1 MRISDWSSDV
11 CSSDLSGAD
20 ATGGQVA
27 KRGYELWATTVNAAG
42 GIKIGGSMY
51 KVELV
56 VQDCQSQPAQGA
68 TACERLVVQENVDAL
83 FGAYTSGVQI
93 AMNPIAA
100 KYQTPCI
107 AGSAESPGNW
117 TSERKST

>member
-1 MRISDWSSDV
+1 MTNKLSRIYFIIRSGLLAGGVTVAPSVFASTPGKFKV
-11 CSSDLSGAD
+11 GAVLELSGAD

-68 TACERLVVQENVDAL
+68 TACERLVRSE
-83 FGAYTSGVQI
+83 
-93 AMNPIAA
+93 
-100 KYQTPCI
+100 
-107 AGSAESPGNW
+107 EH
-117 TSERKST
+117 TSELQSLMRISY